1 VLDNAP
7 MYLMFFANALGGTGL
22 SIEEPAAVQEFLA
35 RGKAEMAATFHG
47 RCFVRSRDLHRQ

>member
-1 VLDNAP
+1 